1 MLILS
6 ILSYNFRKDDN
17 MALDGVFLR
26 SIVNEL
32 SNSILNG
39 KVDKVNQPESD
50 EIILNIRNGKE
61 NHKLLIS
68 SSSNYPR
75 LHLTNRNKQN
85 PLKAPMFCMVLR
97 KYLTSAK
104 ILNIKQLELDRIVI
118 IDFESTDELGF
129 DSIYSLV
136 IEIMGRHSNIT
147 LIRQRDMLVMDCIK
161 HISPDFNSYRTVL
174 PGIKYIFPPKSNKL
188 NPLDYEISQFECFIK
203 DNNISFSEDFFSNIF
218 TGIGKML
225 SKELVHNL
233 NQISIPL
240 DKDNLV
246 GISNYFKTLMSDIRS
261 NTFNFYE
268 YKAGNKLLDFY
279 CIPLN
284 SMTLLDKTSYS
295 SPSNLL
301 EDFYYSKDKLDR
313 LKAASSDLI
322 KIVTNNINRCT
333 KKYKILTSILKEC
346 EDKEKYKLYG
356 ELLTANIYAIE
367 KGMKEIEVIN
377 YYSEALDKIS
387 ISLNENKTPS
397 QNIQSYYKKYNKLKK
412 SEESAKEQINQN
424 EEELEY
430 LNSVLTNIHN
440 VDNYSEIED
449 IKKELIETGYIKFKK
464 SNKNNKTK
472 LSKPMHYISSDGF
485 DIYVGKNNI
494 QNDYLSLK
502 FSNKNDLWLHTKN
515 IPGSHVVIKANGKIP
530 NTTLE
535 EAANLAAYYS
545 KSKNS
550 SNVPVDYTEIKNLK
564 KPNGAKP
571 GMVIYYTNQTL
582 YITPEEPNL
591 EKV

>member
-1 MLILS
+1 
-6 ILSYNFRKDDN
+6 

-32 SNSILNG
+32 NNTIING

-50 EIILNIRNGKE
+50 EIILNIRQGKA
-61 NHKLLIS
+61 NYKLLIS

-75 LHLTNRNKQN
+75 LHLTNMNKQN

-104 ILNIKQLELDRIVI
+104 IINIKQLELDRIVI
-118 IDFESTDELGF
+118 MDFESTDELGF
-129 DSIYSLV
+129 DSVYSLV

-188 NPLDYEISQFECFIK
+188 NPLDYVISDIEPFIS
-203 DNNISFSEDFFSNIF
+203 NNDVNFNDSFFSNIF
-218 TGIGKML
+218 TGIGKIL
-225 SKELVHNL
+225 SNEVVYNIHKL
-233 NQISIPL
+233 NIPYN
-240 DKDNLV
+240 KDNLV
-246 GISNYFKTLMSDIRS
+246 SISSYFKTATLDIS
-261 NTFNFYE
+261 NNTFNFYI
-268 YKAGNKLLDFY
+268 YKDGNKLLDFY

-284 SMTLLDKTSYS
+284 CMIEMDKINYS
-295 SPSNLL
+295 SPSILL
-301 EDFYYSKDKLDR
+301 EDFYYIKDKLDR

-322 KIVTNNINRCT
+322 KIVTNNINRCL
-333 KKYKILTSILKEC
+333 KKHKILTSTLKEC

-356 ELLTANIYAIE
+356 ELITANIYAIE
-367 KGMKEIEVIN
+367 KGLKEIKVIN
-377 YYSEALDKIS
+377 YYSETLDSIS
-387 ISLNENKTPS
+387 ISLDVNKTPS
-397 QNIQSYYKKYNKLKK
+397 QNIQAYYKRYNKLKK
-412 SEESAKEQINQN
+412 SEESAKDQINQN
-424 EEELEY
+424 KEELEY
-430 LNSVLTNIHN
+430 LNSVITNILN
-440 VDNYSEIED
+440 VDNYNEIED

-472 LSKPMHYISSDGF
+472 LTKPMHYVSSDGF

-530 NTTLE
+530 NKTLE

-550 SNVPVDYTEIKNLK
+550 SNVPVDYTEIRNLK

-571 GMVIYYTNQTL
+571 GMVIYYTNQTVF
-582 YITPEEPNL
+582 ITPKEPSL
-591 EKV
+591 EKI

>member
-1 MLILS
+1 
-6 ILSYNFRKDDN
+6 

-32 SNSILNG
+32 NNKILNG

-50 EIILNIRNGKE
+50 EIILSIRNGKE
-61 NHKLLIS
+61 NYKLLIS

-75 LHLTNRNKQN
+75 LHFTNMNKQN

-104 ILNIKQLELDRIVI
+104 IINIKQLDLDRIVT

-129 DSIYSLV
+129 DSVYSLA

-147 LIRQRDMLVMDCIK
+147 LIRHRDMLVMDCIK
-161 HISPDFNSYRTVL
+161 HISPDLNSYRTVL

-188 NPLDYEISQFECFIK
+188 NPLGYEISEVKSFIN
-203 DNNISFSEDFFSNIF
+203 DNDINFTETFFSNIF
-218 TGIGKML
+218 TGIGKIL
-225 SKELVHNL
+225 SKEIVHNL
-233 NQISIPL
+233 NQLNIFFY
-240 DKDNLV
+240 KDNLV
-246 GISNYFKTLMSDIRS
+246 QISNYFKTVMLDIKS

-268 YKAGNKLLDFY
+268 YKDGNKLLDFY

-284 SMTLLDKTSYS
+284 SMASLDKISYS

-301 EDFYYSKDKLDR
+301 EDFYYIKDKVDR

-322 KIVTNNINRCT
+322 KIVTNNVNRCT
-333 KKYKILTSILKEC
+333 KKHKILTSTLKEC

-377 YYSEALDKIS
+377 YYSDAFDKIS
-387 ISLNENKTPS
+387 ISLDVNKTPS
-397 QNIQSYYKKYNKLKK
+397 QNVQSYYKRYNKLKK
-412 SEESAKEQINQN
+412 SEESAKDQINQN

-440 VDNYSEIED
+440 VDNYNEIED

-502 FSNKNDLWLHTKN
+502 FANKNDIWLHTKN

-530 NTTLE
+530 SKTLE

-571 GMVIYYTNQTL
+571 GMVIYYTNQTI
-582 YITPEEPNL
+582 YITPQEPNL
-591 EKV
+591 KKV

>member
-1 MLILS
+1 
-6 ILSYNFRKDDN
+6 

>member
-1 MLILS
+1 
-6 ILSYNFRKDDN
+6 
-17 MALDGVFLR
+17 MALDGIFLS

-75 LHLTNRNKQN
+75 LHLTNMNKQN

-129 DSIYSLV
+129 DSVYSLI
-136 IEIMGRHSNIT
+136 IEIMGRHSNVS
-147 LIRQRDMLVMDCIK
+147 LVRNRDMLVMDCIK

-188 NPLDYEISQFECFIK
+188 NPLDYEISQIECFIK
-203 DNNISFSEDFFSNIF
+203 DNDISFSDTFFSNIF
-218 TGIGKML
+218 TGIGKIF
-225 SKELVHNL
+225 SKEIVHNL
-233 NQISIPL
+233 NQFNISFNE
-240 DKDNLV
+240 DNLV
-246 GISNYFKTLMSDIRS
+246 QISNYFESIMLDIR
-261 NTFNFYE
+261 NNAFNFYE
-268 YKAGNKLLDFY
+268 YKDGNKLLDFY
-279 CIPLN
+279 CILLN
-284 SMTLLDKTSYS
+284 SMTAFDKISYS

-301 EDFYYSKDKLDR
+301 EDFYYSKDKVDR

-346 EDKEKYKLYG
+346 EDKDKYRLYG
-356 ELLTANIYAIE
+356 ELLTANIYAME

-377 YYSEALDKIS
+377 YYSDALDKIS
-387 ISLNENKTPS
+387 INLDVNKTPS

-449 IKKELIETGYIKFKK
+449 IKKELIETGYIKFRK

-530 NTTLE
+530 STTLE

-550 SNVPVDYTEIKNLK
+550 SNVPVDYTEIRNLK

-582 YITPEEPNL
+582 YITPQEPNL